1 MANSY
6 KWVISGLHTKLKNEE
21 LGLEKV
27 IESIHWRYQATSDQ
41 VQVDSTGNESVI
53 TADVYGSVGLEAPD
67 AESFKPYEEVTEA
80 DVIAWLESKL
90 DVEAMQSGLDAQL
103 DAIANPT
110 HVSLNLVS

>member
-1 MANSY
+1 MVNY
-6 KWVISGLHTKLKNEE
+6 KWVISNLVAKIQEGE
-21 LGLEKV
+21 LENI
-27 IESIHWRYQATSDQ
+27 IETVHYRYQATD
-41 VQVDSTGNESVI
+41 GEH

-67 AESFKPYEEVTEA
+67 AENFKPFEEVTEA

-90 DVEAMQSGLDAQL
+90 DVEAMQEGLSKQL

>member
-1 MANSY
+1 MVNY
-6 KWVISGLHTKLKNEE
+6 KWIISDLVAKIQDGE
-21 LGLEKV
+21 LSNI
-27 IESIHWRYQATSDQ
+27 IETVHYRYQATD
-41 VQVDSTGNESVI
+41 GEH

-67 AESFKPYEEVTEA
+67 AESFKPFEEVTEA

>member
-1 MANSY
+1 MTYN
-6 KWVISGLHTKLKNEE
+6 WIISDLVAKIQDGE
-21 LGLEKV
+21 LSNI
-27 IESIHWRYQATSDQ
+27 IETVHYRYQATD
-41 VQVDSTGNESVI
+41 GEH

-67 AESFKPYEEVTEA
+67 AESFKPFEEVTEA

-90 DVEAMQSGLDAQL
+90 DVEAMQEGLSNQL